1 MSGTI
6 AELGIAVDS
15 GDAAQAAT
23 DLDKLTA
30 AGVKAEKA
38 ADGVSAGFEKA
49 GDSAR
54 KQRQELDSLLGKID
68 PLTKKLNDLAAQEQQ
83 LSQARKSGLIGD
95 GAYDAYQ
102 QKIEESL
109 NSLLGL
115 NTAQKASGESAA
127 EAKARIQQLVV
138 THQSLADT
146 VAQGASAVAAAD
158 VITRKS
164 TDSAFAEIGVISQLE
179 KAFSGNIESIESLI
193 QAEGL
198 LEKARKLGLVTSEEQ
213 ATYQDLLG
221 KSYDKIEKA
230 EAKELAQK
238 QRLIEAEERQTEALK
253 RTVNGIDPLTA
264 KLAKLEAQ
272 ERALNQLFETGHVDA
287 DRYAEALAKIG
298 KDRAGLSEATG
309 AFDSLKLGTRQ
320 AQENVVQLGNAIS
333 TGDWGSGV
341 RAIAQIGATAGAS
354 ALRLAAVVAPL
365 ALVATGVIGLVVAY
379 EKGSAE
385 AEEYNKQ
392 LVLTGNYA
400 GTSAA
405 QLADVARQVSA
416 TVGTTGAAASALAQ
430 LAGTGKLAS
439 GGFQEIAEA
448 ALEMEKATG
457 KSVESTIAEFV
468 KIADDPVAAAKSLND
483 QYHFLTASVYSQIVA
498 LKEQGDTIGATK
510 LLTDTYAETVSTRA
524 GEITKN
530 LGLIE
535 RGWNAIKGAAAGA
548 LDATLNVGREQTL
561 EQQIAILQKRINT
574 PSSYDAIPIIGEDN
588 PDLTKTGS
596 TKEQD
601 QSRLNFLLLQRDA
614 EASRTKYVGDRV
626 KAEQDSIEAMG
637 KVDAL
642 AKSSWTNEQ
651 KRVEAV
657 KEYKKWLDDIRKTDP
672 NDSRLNQA
680 TVDKNIANIND
691 KFKDPNGQANQ
702 LNLTGFNDAQNQ
714 LKSVIGYYQNIEKE
728 LDTAQKAGL
737 VSAESYSS
745 QRIAIVEQEKG
756 DVSAAYQAEISALE
770 TLRDKSST
778 TAQQRIQIDQKIA
791 DAKAESVKAQ
801 EASNSRLQA
810 LAIEEDGRVKKQ
822 KYNIDQYVQAL
833 GQQQKALELAGQR
846 AVLGVGRGDR
856 QNALDSQLNAQQ
868 DRFAQQ
874 ALDLENQRSD
884 PSRNMSTEEF
894 EQKSKALADANKK
907 ATDQIRQNYADVQTA
922 QGDWTNG
929 ATSAWENYLD
939 SAKDVAGQT
948 KTLFTNAFSNMEDAV
963 ANFALTGKLSFS
975 DFTKSVI
982 SDLARIATRQA
993 TSGVLSTLFGIG
1005 ATAAG
1010 SYSGGAATGSGASS
1024 GFDYSLGSASSGLS
1038 YGGGRA
1044 TGGDVAPNSLYQV
1057 NELGPELF
1065 SQGGKSYLMTGADGG
1080 SVTPLGS
1087 GAASVSA
1094 GAGGS
1099 SPIAVSIQINGDGN
1113 SQVSSNTSGMEQF
1126 GAEIGRFVE
1135 ARYKQLEAKSLGPQ
1149 GNIRKAINGRA

>member
-1 MSGTI
+1 MDI
-6 AELGIAVDS
+6 ASLGISIDTSDVAKAS
-15 GDAAQAAT
+15 T
-23 DLDKLTA
+23 DLDKLVDV
-30 AGVKAEKA
+30 GEKAEKA
-38 ADGVSAGFEKA
+38 ADDVTTGFKKTADAADKLAEAEARAAQATADAKARLLETAKTSLQNSEYYQRLTTSVASTAGAMDVSRDSTASLLALQKRMQAESDALVGTTQQQAKAAKEAAAATGVQAEGLQA
-49 GDSAR
+49 
-54 KQRQELDSLLGKID
+54 LLGKIS
-68 PLTKKLNDLAAQEQQ
+68 PALAALQKLDDQQE
-83 LSQARKSGLIGD
+83 LLNKHRAEGNIGEDDFKTFSASIDAARQKVKGLGD
-95 GAYDAYQ
+95 ETS
-102 QKIEESL
+102 KFSL
-109 NSLLGL
+109 NTKG
-115 NTAQKASGESAA
+115 
-127 EAKARIQQLVV
+127 AR
-138 THQSLADT
+138 
-146 VAQGASAVAAAD
+146 
-158 VITRKS
+158 
-164 TDSAFAEIGVISQLE
+164 
-179 KAFSGNIESIESLI
+179 
-193 QAEGL
+193 
-198 LEKARKLGLVTSEEQ
+198 
-213 ATYQDLLG
+213 
-221 KSYDKIEKA
+221 
-230 EAKELAQK
+230 
-238 QRLIEAEERQTEALK
+238 
-253 RTVNGIDPLTA
+253 
-264 KLAKLEAQ
+264 
-272 ERALNQLFETGHVDA
+272 
-287 DRYAEALAKIG
+287 
-298 KDRAGLSEATG
+298 
-309 AFDSLKLGTRQ
+309 
-320 AQENVVQLGNAIS
+320 ENVLQLGNALAE
-333 TGDWGSGV
+333 GNFRV
-341 RAIAQIGATAGAS
+341 AAHNLLEIGTSAGAS
-354 ALRLAAVVAPL
+354 ALRIAAIAAPL
-365 ALVATGVIGLVVAY
+365 ALVAAGVIGLAVAY
-379 EKGSAE
+379 EKGAAE
-385 AEEYNKQ
+385 SDEYNKQ
-392 LVLTGNYA
+392 LILTGNYA
-400 GTSAA
+400 GTSAG
-405 QLADVARQVSA
+405 QLANVARQVST
-416 TVGTTGAAASALAQ
+416 TVGTTGAAAAALAQ
-430 LAGTGKLAS
+430 LAGSGKIAS
-439 GGFQEIAEA
+439 GSFQEITEA

-498 LKEQGDTIGATK
+498 LKEQGDSIGATK

-672 NDSRLNQA
+672 NDSRLSQA
-680 TVDKNIANIND
+680 TVDKNIANINN
-691 KFKDPNGQANQ
+691 KFKDPKGPANQ
-702 LNLTGFNDAQNQ
+702 LNLTGFNDAQNN
-714 LKSVIGYYQNIEKE
+714 LKSITGYYQNLEKE
-728 LDTAQKAGL
+728 LDSAQKAGL

-745 QRIAIVEQEKG
+745 QRVAIVEQEKG
-756 DVSAAYQAEISALE
+756 DLTAAYEAEIAALQAV
-770 TLRDKSST
+770 RDKSST
-778 TAQQRIQIDQKIA
+778 TGEQRIQLDQKIA
-791 DAKAESVKAQ
+791 DARTSMVKAQ
-801 EASNSRLQA
+801 KDADSQLEV
-810 LAIEEDGRVKKQ
+810 LANNEKGRIDKQ
-822 KYNIDQYVQAL
+822 TRSITQYVQAL
-833 GQQQKALELAGQR
+833 DQQQKALELAGQR

-856 QNALDSQLNAQQ
+856 QNALDAQLNSQQ

-874 ALDLENQRSD
+874 ALDLANQKSD
-884 PSRNMSTEEF
+884 PSRNMSDEEF
-894 EQKSKALADANKK
+894 AKKSQALADANKK

-948 KTLFTNAFSNMEDAV
+948 KSLFGNAFSSMEDAV
-963 ANFALTGKLSFS
+963 TNFALTGKLSFA

-982 SDLARIATRQA
+982 SDLARIAARKA
-993 TSGVLSTLFGIG
+993 TAGIFSSALG
-1005 ATAAG
+1005 LVSSAAG
-1010 SYSGGAATGSGASS
+1010 SYFGGSATAGSSQSDYTGSA
-1024 GFDYSLGSASSGLS
+1024 FQDYVAGQ
-1038 YGGGRA
+1038 RA

-1087 GAASVSA
+1087 GGGSVSA
-1094 GAGGS
+1094 GSGGS
-1099 SPIAVSIQINGDGN
+1099 SPITVSIQISGDGN